1 MMDFGN
7 ENYYQSEVERQD
19 EENEL
24 EVDRQTMH

>member
-7 ENYYQSEVERQD
+7 ENYYQSEVERQE

>member
-7 ENYYQSEVERQD
+7 QNYYQSEVERQD